1 MKKIILILI
10 CLISVFCS
18 CNKIDTNIPKEVN
31 VSFSYIMEQGSMYT
45 KSNVFSDVFYT
56 QIVSKD
62 LVAEHYSIK
71 LVETTTGETYS
82 LQGNW
87 KSNDMFTL
95 KTGKYKVTGKSTGY
109 GDYIQ
114 SKCSLKFD
122 TEIEIKSS
130 DNIITI
136 PAQYDCFLLIFNKDN
151 VRSVECY
158 YDSSKENDNAY
169 SSSES
174 AGQFNVLDK
183 YLYAFSNK
191 LYRDNAK
198 NPVLLIKLNMTY
210 KDGNYDTNNRSWFY
224 TKTINF
230 EIGKYYLYNP
240 IDNNFSIPEMTQG
253 NI

>member
-1 MKKIILILI
+1 MKKIFLILI
-10 CLISVFCS
+10 CLLSIFCS

-45 KSNVFSDVFYT
+45 KSNIFSDIFYT

-62 LVAEHYSIK
+62 LVAEHYNIK

-87 KSNDMFTL
+87 KSNDMFTI

-114 SKCSLKFD
+114 SKCSLKFN
-122 TEIEIKSS
+122 TEIDINSN
-130 DNIITI
+130 DTIITI
-136 PAQYDCFLLIFNKDN
+136 PAEYDCFLLIFSKDN
-151 VRSVECY
+151 VESVQCY
-158 YDSSKENDNAY
+158 YNNSSSGDYSY
-169 SSSES
+169 SSSEF
-174 AGQFNVLDK
+174 AGYFNSLDK
-183 YLYAFSNK
+183 YIYAFSNK
-191 LYRDNAK
+191 LYKDDAK
-198 NPVLLIKLNMTY
+198 NPALMISLKSKY
-210 KDGNYDTNNRSWFY
+210 DGSTNRSWFY

-240 IDNNFSIPEMTQG
+240 VDNNFSIPEMTQG